1 MNHASH
7 LIQNEIV
14 LDADD
19 VSCQYSSPRA
29 NPFRR
34 MPPHLALSCASMEI
48 RRGESIGIVGS
59 SGAGKTT
66 FARIISG
73 QIKPTTGC
81 VRFLGEDL
89 ETMSKSHK
97 QRFRRGVQYVFQNP
111 RASFDPRLRLGTSL
125 TEPLRSIGTDGD
137 HALIVRE
144 TLMKVGL
151 APEMV
156 SRFPHEF
163 SGGQLQRMAIARA
176 LVLRPEVLIA
186 DEPASSLDVSVRAQI
201 LNLFRELTED
211 RSMALILIAHDLA
224 AVAYTTKRIA
234 VFSGG
239 KIVEHGD
246 VLSVLTAPRE
256 EATREL
262 VRANI
267 SL

>member
-1 MNHASH
+1 
-7 LIQNEIV
+7 
-14 LDADD
+14 
-19 VSCQYSSPRA
+19 
-29 NPFRR
+29 
-34 MPPHLALSCASMEI
+34 
-48 RRGESIGIVGS
+48 
-59 SGAGKTT
+59 
-66 FARIISG
+66 
-73 QIKPTTGC
+73 
-81 VRFLGEDL
+81 
-89 ETMSKSHK
+89 
-97 QRFRRGVQYVFQNP
+97 
-111 RASFDPRLRLGTSL
+111 
-125 TEPLRSIGTDGD
+125 
-137 HALIVRE
+137 
-144 TLMKVGL
+144 MKVGL

-176 LVLRPEVLIA
+176 SVLRPEVLIA

-239 KIVEHGD
+239 KIVEHGE